1 LGRQIF
7 TESIGARQTLAEMR
21 SVQKQL
27 SELEQKLESHHAQVK
42 SAASQLQIEIRRI
55 MAGAEDPAIKTEGLE
70 NASAGLTSALAVV
83 ESSDRAVPSQAIAL
97 YHESS
102 EALKLR
108 IADWNHVKTNWL
120 PQLNLHLREGKLAPI
135 VLSEVDEF
143 SESVDT
149 D

>member
-1 LGRQIF
+1 
-7 TESIGARQTLAEMR
+7 
-21 SVQKQL
+21 
-27 SELEQKLESHHAQVK
+27 
-42 SAASQLQIEIRRI
+42 
-55 MAGAEDPAIKTEGLE
+55 
-70 NASAGLTSALAVV
+70 LAVV